1 MTPLTLLTGFLGAGK
16 TTLLNRIL
24 TERHG
29 RRIAVIVNE
38 FGEVGIDGALVAG
51 AAGDVVE
58 LANGCLCCATRGQ
71 LLKAV
76 HAVLEAQPP
85 AEAVL
90 VETSGLA
97 DPFPVL
103 SELAH
108 SSLVERVEVD
118 GVLTLVDADNFDRN
132 LDSAEAAFQQI
143 VAADILLVNKV
154 DLVAPEIPGL
164 IERGL
169 RRVNAR
175 ARVLPCVEG
184 DVPLPV
190 LVGHSAPDRA
200 ETPAPAAH
208 HHDGFEAVTLT
219 PPDRVDRARLAAWL
233 EALPA
238 NVFRAKGFVRLAAPD
253 TRVGVSAVGARHAL
267 SPAETAGPAD
277 ALVVIGQALDRAA
290 LASGLEHCRA

>member
-24 TERHG
+24 TEHHG

-38 FGEVGIDGALVAG
+38 FGEIGIDGALVRG
-51 AAGDVVE
+51 AEGGVVE

-76 HAVLEAQPP
+76 HAVLQASPP
-85 AEAVL
+85 PEGIL

-108 SSLVERVEVD
+108 SSLVEEVAVD
-118 GVLTLVDADNFDRN
+118 GVITVVDAENFDRN

-154 DLVAPEIPGL
+154 DLVGPEIPPL
-164 IERGL
+164 IERGI
-169 RRVNAR
+169 RVLNPA
-175 ARVLPCVEG
+175 ARVLACVAGE
-184 DVPLPV
+184 VPLPV
-190 LVGHSAPDRA
+190 LIGHRGA
-200 ETPAPAAH
+200 EPPAPRGPH
-208 HHDGFEAVTLT
+208 HHDGFESVSLAPPEAVD
-219 PPDRVDRARLAAWL
+219 PARFSAWL
-233 EALPA
+233 EALPP
-238 NVFRAKGFVRLAAPD
+238 NVFRAKGFVRLAGAQNR
-253 TRVGVSAVGARHAL
+253 TAVSAVGSRHSL
-267 SPAETAGPAD
+267 SPAGPNAPAG
-277 ALVVIGQALDRAA
+277 ALVVIGQALDRDG
-290 LASGLEHCRA
+290 LASGLDACRA